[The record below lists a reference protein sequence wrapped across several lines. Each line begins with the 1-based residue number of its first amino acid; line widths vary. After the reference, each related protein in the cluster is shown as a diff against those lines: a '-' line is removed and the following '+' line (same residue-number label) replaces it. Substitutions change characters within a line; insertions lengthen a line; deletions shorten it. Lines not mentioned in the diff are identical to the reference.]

1 MCLGPA
7 CQCHGIASEATR
19 RWDLHVAGFGAH
31 VDLDRPFLKTE
42 VPWPRRLVPKATMMQ
57 VPSWVRS
64 QESCSAAEPCG
75 CTRTTPCQSF
85 CEGLLSTPARCSL
98 RARRLRTPPSLDLRR
113 MFRRAHTNTGPP
125 SVCQVNFSMYLL
137 HNDIDAGLV
146 EAHRV
151 AHHFSEELDSIM
163 GKVGTNDTMIELL
176 DNSALCWDW
185 VELAFRRPVPDE
197 VRAFERVSD
206 ILRPCMENTQ
216 YPLRS
221 EFAGVIHA
229 WPNGA
234 TLCAQYVALL
244 RRVRIAMSTGRR
256 HRAAQGA
263 AAKVPDDVAK
273 DAATWVE
280 IAGYEARP
288 LWAWDITRRVVVGQ
302 RLSHCGLSHEA
313 KCKIA
318 SIISS
323 FESGLPACALSTLFF
338 GVQDLGRPGQ
348 PRQQARRRTVAK
360 LAPPDFA
367 PGEVGVNRDGRL
379 VSILRVRR
387 HVATEQI
394 TACIVRHPWFSV
406 GQSHAS
412 FQAWHAARL
421 AHRCSASTNPPSRK
435 SLGIV
440 FGKLVGG
447 GGWASE

>member
-1 MCLGPA
+1 MIRTWL
-7 CQCHGIASEATR
+7 ASA
-19 RWDLHVAGFGAH
+19 
-31 VDLDRPFLKTE
+31 
-42 VPWPRRLVPKATMMQ
+42 PW
-57 VPSWVRS
+57 
-64 QESCSAAEPCG
+64 
-75 CTRTTPCQSF
+75 
-85 CEGLLSTPARCSL
+85 
-98 RARRLRTPPSLDLRR
+98 
-113 MFRRAHTNTGPP
+113 
-125 SVCQVNFSMYLL
+125 
-137 HNDIDAGLV
+137 
-146 EAHRV
+146 
-151 AHHFSEELDSIM
+151 
-163 GKVGTNDTMIELL
+163 
-176 DNSALCWDW
+176 
-185 VELAFRRPVPDE
+185 
-197 VRAFERVSD
+197 
-206 ILRPCMENTQ
+206 
-216 YPLRS
+216 
-221 EFAGVIHA
+221 
-229 WPNGA
+229 
-234 TLCAQYVALL
+234 CAQYVRLL
-244 RRVRIAMSTGRR
+244 TRVRAAMSAGRR
-256 HRAAQGA
+256 YHAGQEIAAEI
-263 AAKVPDDVAK
+263 PDDVAK

-435 SLGIV
+435 SLGII
-440 FGKLVGG
+440 FGKVG
-447 GGWASE
+447 SE